1 MVTLKD
7 VAKKAGVSVASA
19 SRALHNNGYI
29 SKEAKERVKK
39 AAESLGY
46 IVNYN
51 AVYLKD
57 KKSKNVG
64 IIITDIENPYFIDVV
79 SDLKN
84 KLQEY
89 GYGLILAVSNNNKA
103 DESKQIKYLVGNKV
117 STLLFIPTNSN
128 NHHLLEV
135 AKNNGVNP
143 IQLFINVY
151 DDINSI
157 VNNDEL
163 GAYLG
168 GKQAVLEGYKRIA
181 LIDVKYDKSAFNLEV
196 EPKREN
202 GFKRLIKEYPDV
214 KFKIIKSVAGDNFT
228 KEVID
233 ALDSFSPDAIIA
245 GTGVFGL
252 NALKYLKMNSLKTK
266 LITFDDNNWFAF
278 YGVTSI
284 RQDETSLIN
293 EIVRLIIKNDTENV
307 EHVKIDETLVVR
319 N

>member
-1 MVTLKD
+1 M
-7 VAKKAGVSVASA
+7 
-19 SRALHNNGYI
+19 
-29 SKEAKERVKK
+29 
-39 AAESLGY
+39 
-46 IVNYN
+46 
-51 AVYLKD
+51 
-57 KKSKNVG
+57 
-64 IIITDIENPYFIDVV
+64 F
-79 SDLKN
+79 
-84 KLQEY
+84 
-89 GYGLILAVSNNNKA
+89 
-103 DESKQIKYLVGNKV
+103 
-117 STLLFIPTNSN
+117 F
-128 NHHLLEV
+128 
-135 AKNNGVNP
+135 
-143 IQLFINVY
+143 
-151 DDINSI
+151 
-157 VNNDEL
+157 
-163 GAYLG
+163 
-168 GKQAVLEGYKRIA
+168 
-181 LIDVKYDKSAFNLEV
+181 
-196 EPKREN
+196 
-202 GFKRLIKEYPDV
+202 

>member
-7 VAKKAGVSVASA
+7 VAKKAGVSIASA

-39 AAESLGY
+39 VAESLGY

-64 IIITDIENPYFIDVV
+64 IIITDIENPYFVDVV

-196 EPKREN
+196 KPKREN
-202 GFKRLIKEYPDV
+202 GFNRLIKEYPDI
-214 KFKIIKSVAGDNFT
+214 KFKTIKSVAGDNFT

-252 NALKYLKMNSLKTK
+252 NVLKYLKMNSLKTK

-284 RQDETSLIN
+284 RQDEASLIN

>member
-84 KLQEY
+84 KLHEY

>member
-7 VAKKAGVSVASA
+7 VAKKAGVSLASA